1 MEAMDEPPKVSM
13 HKGTPAQELASAREE
28 VEALIAGSGGGM
40 QAPHLQAQAP
50 LRALPPAVEAKLAN
64 RAAAGLPPI
73 GLDHPRGRVWQ
84 RVVLP
89 SACFAGLDGVGAL
102 VAAGDGHPVLAVG
115 AAALFVP
122 FAALAGLAGQ
132 WARRDPLRL
141 TTSERRE
148 IHRASRWES
157 HQLWTGPLAH
167 CRERAL
173 VVAAMRAAQRIVRS
187 PAWRSGRLDEHRV
200 RLDVGG
206 ELDQIDE
213 QAYRIA
219 SARYSGSAGGL
230 PVEGPPN
237 PVVDQAWEAVLTR
250 VSALTAYAESLDG
263 LARQQALDLQR
274 LGDPVRDAAL
284 MGGAARD
291 EIAIE
296 DLAAL
301 TYFIAATLPGQNT

>member
-1 MEAMDEPPKVSM
+1 MDEPPKVSM
-13 HKGTPAQELASAREE
+13 QKRTPAQELASAREE
-28 VEALIAGSGGGM
+28 VEAILAGSGGGM
-40 QAPHLQAQAP
+40 QPPQLQAQAP
-50 LRALPPAVEAKLAN
+50 LRALPAPLEAKLAN

-73 GLDHPRGRVWQ
+73 GLDHPRGHVWQ

-89 SACFAGLDGVGAL
+89 SACFAGLDAIGAL
-102 VAAGDGHPVLAVG
+102 VAAGAGHPILAIG
-115 AAALFVP
+115 AAVLFVP
-122 FAALAGLAGQ
+122 FAALALLAGQ

-141 TTSERRE
+141 TTAERRE
-148 IHRASRWES
+148 IHKASRWES

-173 VVAAMRAAQRIVRS
+173 IVAALRAAQRIARS

-200 RLDVGG
+200 RLDVGA

-219 SARYSGSAGGL
+219 TARYSGSSGGL

-237 PVVDQAWEAVLTR
+237 PAVDQAWEAAITR
-250 VSALTAYAESLDG
+250 VAALTAYAESLDG
-263 LARQQALDLQR
+263 LARQQALELQR

-291 EIAIE
+291 EIALDNI
-296 DLAAL
+296 AAL
-301 TYFIAATLPGQNT
+301 TYFVAATFTGQNT